1 MENKKDKSL
10 TIRVPAELYQQYVDE
25 TIKRTNKENRLVKV
39 SEIIREVLE
48 KGLKL

>member
-1 MENKKDKSL
+1 MKDKALS
-10 TIRVPAELYQQYVDE
+10 IRISDELYQQYVEE

-48 KGLKL
+48 NGIKNG